1 MKTPETNEFES
12 RFYSALRKH
21 IDKNHR
27 SLRCFIAPAEMFSG
41 KGKGLNS
48 PIPDLIVQN
57 PATGKLMAIEVKGSR
72 FGQTLPYA
80 TVPRLKALKEALGA
94 DVSVVLVSGAEVTQN
109 VRSWLQNDHIDVAQ
123 ASDVSQAIAKIEPN
137 LAALETGETAR

>member
-12 RFYSALRKH
+12 HFYSALRKH
-21 IDKNHR
+21 INKNHQG
-27 SLRCFIAPAEMFSG
+27 LRCFIAPAEMFNF
-41 KGKGLNS
+41 KGRHI
-48 PIPDLIVQN
+48 PAPDLIVQN
-57 PATGKLMAIEVKGSR
+57 QATGKLMAIEVKGSR

-94 DVSVVLVSGAEVTQN
+94 DASVVLVSGAEVTQD

-123 ASDVSQAIAKIEPN
+123 ASDVFQAIAKIESN
-137 LAALETGETAR
+137 LEALENVDTAR